1 MRRAEKLGKP
11 APLHGLLARNGAAPI
26 ARSND
31 HGSLLRGDVGRSHS
45 SSQVRGKTGRASA
58 PARASPG
65 ESRGASVRRHRSGA
79 AALAADP
86 GAGLRSRPRP
96 GARSRTRHRRSP
108 SGGDPREDPLDPAPD
123 GASWSGAPAKCGRD
137 IWLSEGRA
145 PGAVRSAPRRRHH
158 DRGYA
163 SRGGRRSS
171 SGRGGETG
179 RAGRRCRDPARPWR
193 VIGGL
198 SPPART
204 ARWLR
209 ACLWSL

>member
-1 MRRAEKLGKP
+1 MRRAETLRRP
-11 APLHGLLARNGAAPI
+11 APLHGLLSRNGATPI
-26 ARSND
+26 TRSND

-65 ESRGASVRRHRSGA
+65 EDRGAPIRRHRSGA

-96 GARSRTRHRRSP
+96 GAGPRTRHRRFP
-108 SGGDPREDPLDPAPD
+108 SGGDPPADPLDPAPD

-137 IWLSEGRA
+137 VRSSEGRA

-171 SGRGGETG
+171 SGRGCETG
-179 RAGRRCRDPARPWR
+179 PTGRRRRNGP
-193 VIGGL
+193 GL
-198 SPPART
+198 SALAAGDDR
-204 ARWLR
+204 
-209 ACLWSL
+209 S